1 MLRPEPHHLSHARAP
16 RADSVPRVLS
26 AGTQGDSADALPA
39 SGYRLGR
46 EVVLPRAAEA
56 MVWSGVGLPLECVAV
71 PGVLLRPG
79 DVLVEVEL
87 ATVCGSDVHTV
98 LGHRLAD
105 KPVVLG
111 HEQVGRIIAIGDQ
124 ADAANGMPLRLGQR
138 VVWSVTVS
146 CGTCPRCRRGLPQ
159 KCIELA
165 KYGHERMRRGWELS
179 GGFAT
184 HVQVRSGTAIVV
196 VDEQVPA
203 TVLAPASCATATVVA
218 ALGAASA
225 LVSLAGATVL
235 VTGAGMLGVTACA
248 MATDAGAVV
257 VVSDPDAARR
267 QLALAFGAAA
277 VADPGAPCESPTG
290 VANVLSALQLAGA
303 AEPTIALELSG
314 ARPAVQSALD
324 LIGIGGVVVLVGS
337 VSPGEPVRIDP
348 ESIVRRLVTV
358 RGVHNYA
365 PADLQQAVTYLSG
378 AWHRHPFSAL
388 VGPTFN
394 LTKADAALALAATAR
409 HARVGL
415 TPQPPATLG

>member
-1 MLRPEPHHLSHARAP
+1 MSKSDPHSRPPSTDGMLVTAP
-16 RADSVPRVLS
+16 GDVL
-26 AGTQGDSADALPA
+26 PV

-46 EVVLPRAAEA
+46 EIVLPRAAEA

-87 ATVCGSDVHTV
+87 ATVCGSDVHTA
-98 LGHRLAD
+98 LGHRPAA
-105 KPVVLG
+105 KPLVLG
-111 HEQVGRIIAIGDQ
+111 HEQVGRIVATGDQ
-124 ADAANGMPLRLGQR
+124 AYAANGMPLRVGQR

-159 KCIELA
+159 KCLELA
-165 KYGHERMRRGWELS
+165 KYGHERMQRGWELS

-184 HVQVRSGTAIVV
+184 HVQVRSGTAVVV

-203 TVLAPASCATATVVA
+203 SVLAPASCATATVVA
-218 ALGAASA
+218 ALAAASA
-225 LVSLAGATVL
+225 LAPLAGATVL

-248 MATDAGAVV
+248 MATDAGAHV

-277 VADPGAPCESPTG
+277 VADPSAPCESPTG
-290 VANVLSALQLAGA
+290 VASVLAALQDAGA

-314 ARPAVQSALD
+314 AGSAVQTVID

-337 VSPGEPVRIDP
+337 VSPGEPVLLDP
-348 ESIVRRLVTV
+348 ESLVRRLITL
-358 RGVHNYA
+358 RGVHNYT

-378 AWHRHPFSAL
+378 GWHRHPFSAL
-388 VGPTFN
+388 VGTTFP
-394 LTKADAALALAATAR
+394 LDKADAALVLAATAR
-409 HARVGL
+409 HPRVGI
-415 TPQPPATLG
+415 TPQQPATLG

>member
-1 MLRPEPHHLSHARAP
+1 MTEYDPLAASPVTLTARP
-16 RADSVPRVLS
+16 V
-26 AGTQGDSADALPA
+26 
-39 SGYRLGR
+39 GR

-56 MVWSGVGLPLECVAV
+56 MVWSGIGLPLNAVAV
-71 PGVLLRPG
+71 PGVLLGLG

-87 ATVCGSDVHTV
+87 VTVCGSDVHTA
-98 LGHRLAD
+98 LGDRPAD
-105 KPVVLG
+105 KPLVLG
-111 HEQVGRIIAIGDQ
+111 HEQVGRIVAV
-124 ADAANGMPLRLGQR
+124 AEPAYAANGIPLQVGQR

-146 CGTCPRCRRGLPQ
+146 CGTCQRCRRGLPQ
-159 KCIELA
+159 KCLELA

-184 HVQVRSGTAIVV
+184 HVQVRTGTAVVV

-225 LVSLAGATVL
+225 LVPLAGATVL

-248 MATDAGAVV
+248 MATDAGALV

-267 QLALAFGAAA
+267 QRALAFGAAA
-277 VADPGAPCESPTG
+277 VADPGAPYDSPTG
-290 VANVLSALQLAGA
+290 VASVLTALQQAGA

-314 ARPAVQSALD
+314 ARPAVRTALD
-324 LIGIGGVVVLVGS
+324 LIGVGGVIVLVGT
-337 VSPGEPVRIDP
+337 VSPGEAVPLDP
-348 ESIVRRLVTV
+348 ELIVRRLLTV
-358 RGVHNYA
+358 RGVHNYT
-365 PADLQQAVTYLSG
+365 PDDLAQAVIYLSG

-388 VGPTFN
+388 IGATFD
-394 LTKADAALALAATAR
+394 LTQADAALALAATAR
-409 HARVGL
+409 HPRVGL

>member
-1 MLRPEPHHLSHARAP
+1 MAITNSLDEVRPVPERASEGTGIG
-16 RADSVPRVLS
+16 AS
-26 AGTQGDSADALPA
+26 AAAALTP
-39 SGYRLGR
+39 GR

-56 MVWSGVGLPLECVAV
+56 MVWSGVGLPLDCVAV

-79 DVLVEVEL
+79 DVLVEVEF
-87 ATVCGSDVHTV
+87 ATICDSDGHTA
-98 LGHRLAD
+98 LGHRVAA
-105 KPVVLG
+105 KPLVLG
-111 HEQVGRIIAIGDQ
+111 HEQVGHVVAVGEQ
-124 ADAANGMPLRLGQR
+124 SYAVNGMPLRVGQR
-138 VVWSVTVS
+138 VVWSIAVS

-159 KCIELA
+159 KCLELA
-165 KYGHERMRRGWELS
+165 QYGHERMQRGWELS

-184 HVQVRSGTAIVV
+184 HVQVRAGTAVVV

-225 LVSLAGATVL
+225 LVPLAGATVL
-235 VTGAGMLGVTACA
+235 VTGGGMLGVTACA

-267 QLALAFGAAA
+267 QLALAFGAVA
-277 VADPGAPCESPTG
+277 VADPSAPCESSAG
-290 VANVLSALQLAGA
+290 VVGVLAALAQAGV

-314 ARPAVQSALD
+314 ARPAVQTAVD
-324 LIGIGGVVVLVGS
+324 LIGIGGVVVLVGN
-337 VSPGEPVRIDP
+337 VSPGAPVKLDP

-358 RGVHNYA
+358 RGVHNYT
-365 PADLQQAVTYLSG
+365 PGHLEQAVAYLSG

-388 VGPTFN
+388 VGATFP
-394 LTKADAALALAATAR
+394 LEKADAALAMAASAR
-409 HARVGL
+409 HPRVGI

>member
-1 MLRPEPHHLSHARAP
+1 MPEHDPAAQP
-16 RADSVPRVLS
+16 V
-26 AGTQGDSADALPA
+26 TLPA
-39 SGYRLGR
+39 LTLGVGR
-46 EVVLPRAAEA
+46 GVVLPRAAEA

-87 ATVCGSDVHTV
+87 ATICGSDVHTAV
-98 LGHRLAD
+98 GHRLTS
-105 KPVVLG
+105 KPLVLG
-111 HEQVGRIIAIGDQ
+111 HEQVGRIIAVTEQ
-124 ADAANGMPLRLGQR
+124 SYAATGMPLRVGQR
-138 VVWSVTVS
+138 VVWSVAVS

-159 KCIELA
+159 KCLELV
-165 KYGHERMRRGWELS
+165 KYGHERMQRGWELS

-184 HVQVRSGTAIVV
+184 HVQVRAGTAVVV

-225 LVSLAGATVL
+225 LVPLAGATVL

-248 MATDAGAVV
+248 MATDAGALV
-257 VVSDPDAARR
+257 VVSDPDPARR

-277 VADPGAPCESPTG
+277 VADPGAPRESPTG
-290 VANVLSALQLAGA
+290 VASVLAALADAGA
-303 AEPTIALELSG
+303 AEVTIALELSG
-314 ARPAVQSALD
+314 ARSAVHTALD

-337 VSPGEPVRIDP
+337 VSPGEPVLLDP
-348 ESIVRRLVTV
+348 ESIVRRLITV
-358 RGVHNYA
+358 RGVHNYT
-365 PADLQQAVTYLSG
+365 PDDLAQAVTYLSV

-388 VGPTFN
+388 VGTTYD
-394 LTKADAALALAATAR
+394 LAKADAALLMAATAR
-409 HARVGL
+409 HPRVGL

>member
-1 MLRPEPHHLSHARAP
+1 MPAP
-16 RADSVPRVLS
+16 TLAPTL
-26 AGTQGDSADALPA
+26 AA
-39 SGYRLGR
+39 GR

-56 MVWSGVGLPLECVAV
+56 MVWSGIGLPLERVAV

-87 ATVCGSDVHTV
+87 ATICGSDVHTA
-98 LGHRLAD
+98 LGHRPAA
-105 KPVVLG
+105 KPLVLG
-111 HEQVGRIIAIGDQ
+111 HEQVGRIVATTQ
-124 ADAANGMPLRLGQR
+124 QSYAANGMPVRVGQR

-159 KCIELA
+159 KCLELA
-165 KYGHERMRRGWELS
+165 KYGHERMQRGWELS

-184 HVQVRSGTAIVV
+184 HVQVRAGTAIVV

-203 TVLAPASCATATVVA
+203 TVLAPASCATATAVA

-225 LVSLAGATVL
+225 LVPLAGATVL

-257 VVSDPDAARR
+257 VVSDPDTARR
-267 QLALAFGAAA
+267 RLALDFGAAA
-277 VADPGAPCESPTG
+277 VADPSAPGESPAG
-290 VANVLSALQLAGA
+290 AASVLAALAQAGA

-314 ARPAVQSALD
+314 ARPAVHTALD

-337 VSPGEPVRIDP
+337 VSPGDPVLLDP
-348 ESIVRRLVTV
+348 ESVVRRLVTL
-358 RGVHNYA
+358 RGVHNYT
-365 PADLQQAVTYLSG
+365 PGDLQQAVDYLSG

-388 VGPTFN
+388 VGTTFP
-394 LTKADAALALAATAR
+394 LEKTDDALALAATAR
-409 HARVGL
+409 HRRVGI

>member
-1 MLRPEPHHLSHARAP
+1 MPEHDPH
-16 RADSVPRVLS
+16 
-26 AGTQGDSADALPA
+26 PA
-39 SGYRLGR
+39 SPATLTARPVGR

-56 MVWSGVGLPLECVAV
+56 MVWSGVGLPSDAVAV
-71 PGVLLRPG
+71 PGVLLGLG

-87 ATVCGSDVHTV
+87 ATVCGSDVHTA
-98 LGHRLAD
+98 LGHRPAN
-105 KPVVLG
+105 KPLVLG
-111 HEQVGRIIAIGDQ
+111 HEQVGRIVAVTEKSY
-124 ADAANGMPLRLGQR
+124 AANGMSLRVGQR

-184 HVQVRSGTAIVV
+184 HVQVRAGTAVVV

-225 LVSLAGATVL
+225 LVPLAGATVL

-248 MATDAGAVV
+248 MATDAGALVI
-257 VVSDPDAARR
+257 VSDPDAARR

-290 VANVLSALQLAGA
+290 VASVLTALQQAGA

-314 ARPAVQSALD
+314 ARPAVKTAID

-337 VSPGEPVRIDP
+337 VSPGEAVVLDP

-358 RGVHNYA
+358 RGVHNYT
-365 PADLQQAVTYLSG
+365 PGDLAQAVAYLSG

-388 VGPTFN
+388 VGATFD
-394 LTKADAALALAATAR
+394 LAKADAALALAATAR
-409 HARVGL
+409 HPRVGL